1 MGRAIAHG
9 RTLPGRFSD
18 PTALPLLSSSDRDV
32 VERIRRGE
40 GTLRPLKALGK
51 AYLLRQ
57 SLAMVART
65 VFIDDAIREA
75 GHGQLVILGAGLD
88 GRAYRL
94 SELKDVTVF
103 EVDHPDTQRDKL
115 ERAKSLT
122 AFAREVKHV
131 AVNFERDSLDDALE
145 QAGHDQARPTTF
157 IWEGVVMYLDPK
169 DVEATLSVI
178 VKRSAPTSRLV
189 INYHQPLWVRSV
201 LGVFLRRVGEPLKSS
216 YSPDEMRAL
225 LQRHGFTVRR
235 DQNVYDILRGLDA
248 QLGER
253 LRGISHLRLA
263 VGDLT

>member
-18 PTALPLLSSSDRDV
+18 PTALSLLSSTDRDV

-88 GRAYRL
+88 GRAYRM

-115 ERAKSLT
+115 QRAKSLT
-122 AFAREVKHV
+122 AAAREVKHV

-169 DVEATLSVI
+169 DVEATLSVS

-216 YSPDEMRAL
+216 YSPDEMGAL